1 MEFFRTPFWS
11 KARTALT
18 LILAASFA
26 IGMLS
31 RLKGPP
37 GDRLP
42 KGLKLPTTSLP
53 YITGGEGQ
61 LDLTELRGKPVVL
74 NFWASWCGPCK
85 HELPVLKSL
94 HNKYSDKGLVI
105 LGVTD
110 DRPSQIRAV
119 SSRQKLPYATVF
131 DKRNGLGRRL
141 GVRTIPFTVF
151 ISKDGHVVGDVT
163 GTLDESEGVERI
175 EQLLATEGAD

>member
-1 MEFFRTPFWS
+1 MDFFRTPFWS
-11 KARTALT
+11 KVKTGLT
-18 LILAASFA
+18 IILAASFA

-31 RLKGPP
+31 RLQGPP

-42 KGLKLPTTSLP
+42 KGMKLPQRTLP
-53 YITGGEGQ
+53 YITGGEGA
-61 LDLTELRGKPVVL
+61 LDLASLRGSPIVL

-85 HELPVLKSL
+85 RELPVLKAL
-94 HNKYSDKGLVI
+94 QEKYSAQGLIV

-110 DRPSQIRAV
+110 DKPSQIRAV
-119 SSRQKLPYATVF
+119 SSQHALPYPTLY
-131 DKRNGLGRRL
+131 DKRNVLGRRL

-163 GTLDESEGVERI
+163 GTLDEGEGETRVQ
-175 EQLLATEGAD
+175 QLLETTTEQ

>member
-11 KARTALT
+11 KVRTGLT
-18 LILAASFA
+18 IILAASFA

-31 RLKGPP
+31 KLQGPP

-42 KGLKLPTTSLP
+42 KGMKVPNASLP
-53 YITGGEGQ
+53 YVTVGKGQ
-61 LDLTELRGKPVVL
+61 LDLSTLRGSPMIL

-85 HELPVLKSL
+85 KELPVLKKL
-94 HNKYSDKGLVI
+94 HEEYADQGLII
-105 LGVTD
+105 LGITD

-119 SSRQKLPYATVF
+119 SSQESLPYPTLF
-131 DKRNGLGRRL
+131 DKRNALGRRL

-163 GTLDESEGVERI
+163 GTLDESDGRERI
-175 EQLLATEGAD
+175 SQLLAESPPE